1 MNTLMKKKTIDM
13 RKILFGLLAAVM
25 LVSCGTSAYVSNR
38 TITEMDEV
46 SYILANY
53 YPQLHEYYM
62 EGVLKVRYLK
72 EVITDEGEPAYNIKY
87 SFCRYNYPNFNDRME
102 ALKTYYPEVYQMYM
116 TGVIDITSFYKYVDK
131 ESGKIKHHVSFRRIY
146 DFYYGETL
154 VPYHHTR
161 IFYRPRPFPA
171 PRPRPE
177 ARPEEHRRPE
187 PNRPRP
193 DARPGNDRPNNPPAA
208 RPNNPPR
215 GNQGGGNRPPQGNNG
230 GRRR

>member
-1 MNTLMKKKTIDM
+1 MKKYLI
-13 RKILFGLLAAVM
+13 IIALALLTA
-25 LVSCGTSAYVSNR
+25 CGTSRYATQR
-38 TITEMDEV
+38 TIQDMDEV
-46 SYILANY
+46 SYVLANY

-62 EGVLKVRYLK
+62 EGVLKVKSIK
-72 EVITDEGEPAYNIKY
+72 EAITETGEPAYNVKY

-102 ALKTYYPEVYQMYM
+102 ALKTYYPEVYQMYLN
-116 TGVIDITSFYKYVDK
+116 GVVEITSFYKYVDK
-131 ESGKIKHHVSFRRIY
+131 DTGKIMHHVSFRRIY

-161 IFYRPRPFPA
+161 IFYRPRPLPP

-187 PNRPRP
+187 QNRPGP
-193 DARPGNDRPNNPPAA
+193 YARPGNDRPNNPPAA

>member
-1 MNTLMKKKTIDM
+1 MKIKLNNRKEMRNFLITL
-13 RKILFGLLAAVM
+13 FAAVA
-25 LVSCGTSAYVSNR
+25 LISCGTPAYVSKR

-46 SYILANY
+46 SYVLANY

-62 EGVLKVRYLK
+62 EGVLNVRYLK
-72 EVITDEGEPAYNIKY
+72 EIVTDEGEVAYNIKY
-87 SFCRYNYPNFNDRME
+87 SFCRYNYPNFSDRME

-116 TGVIDITSFYKYVDK
+116 TGVIGITSFYKYVDRD
-131 ESGKIKHHVSFRRIY
+131 SGKIRHHVSFRRIY

-161 IFYRPRPFPA
+161 IYYRPRPLPI

-177 ARPEEHRRPE
+177 ARPE

-193 DARPGNDRPNNPPAA
+193 DARPGNDRPNNPP
-208 RPNNPPR
+208 R
-215 GNQGGGNRPPQGNNG
+215 GNQSGGNRPPQGNNG